1 MAVIIPQVVT
11 PDRASGAQV
20 IEGSLKFGQDAY
32 LTRTASTEGNR
43 RVWTWSGWVKKDNTT
58 TNQLPLIGGS
68 NGTGHGFIV
77 RFSPSS
83 GDETLQFGDYIS
95 SWNWQLV
102 TTRKFRDTGW
112 YHIVIAVDTTLS
124 TSSDRVLLFVNGK
137 RVDSFSTDSYPSQ
150 NYETFYNRDTLQVL
164 GGQTWQ
170 GSVNAEL
177 DGRLSSVYFIDGQQL
192 TPDNFGFKDPL
203 TNTWRPKKFEEDTTT
218 ANDGTTWSSG
228 SITGTSGGS
237 AVTISTPGGAFDGD
251 TSTSAS
257 FTHVANNDSIL
268 TWNPQKTI
276 HGKRF
281 RIYVYQPQGTSGAN
295 MYLKTNN
302 GGYVSDSSWA
312 AVSANSTGWSDYI
325 SIPDGGLE
333 SISIK
338 LTYGGTST
346 QEIHAIE
353 VDDVILIDDVV
364 QRRKIRPNPN
374 DGTTWSSGIDSTR
387 SGDSAD
393 KGFDGNPASN
403 AAVNDTDMDW
413 TVSLS
418 NVTSMAIRCREA
430 NGSGSATLTVSGT
443 GIEDLVVA
451 ATETGE
457 LKPITVTSPNVSNL
471 TITTSNQELLLQEL
485 LKLL

>member
-1 MAVIIPQVVT
+1 TVH
-11 PDRASGAQV
+11 
-20 IEGSLKFGQDAY
+20 
-32 LTRTASTEGNR
+32 GNR
-43 RVWTWSGWVKKDNTT
+43 
-58 TNQLPLIGGS
+58 L
-68 NGTGHGFIV
+68 
-77 RFSPSS
+77 
-83 GDETLQFGDYIS
+83 
-95 SWNWQLV
+95 
-102 TTRKFRDTGW
+102 
-112 YHIVIAVDTTLS
+112 
-124 TSSDRVLLFVNGK
+124 
-137 RVDSFSTDSYPSQ
+137 
-150 NYETFYNRDTLQVL
+150 
-164 GGQTWQ
+164 
-170 GSVNAEL
+170 
-177 DGRLSSVYFIDGQQL
+177 
-192 TPDNFGFKDPL
+192 
-203 TNTWRPKKFEEDTTT
+203 
-218 ANDGTTWSSG
+218 
-228 SITGTSGGS
+228 
-237 AVTISTPGGAFDGD
+237 
-251 TSTSAS
+251 
-257 FTHVANNDSIL
+257 
-268 TWNPQKTI
+268 
-276 HGKRF
+276 

-295 MYLKTNN
+295 MYLKINN

-471 TITTSNQELLLQEL
+471 TITTSNQGALAPGIAQVVVNGYTLIDDVIDNSFYLPMDGNSPIGDDKLNPKPINNGTIWSDATVSGSGSIDDSYPLSNSFNGSITGTNTRSSTANTDITITLPEGIPFTKKIRIYQNQNGTAKINNESTVSTSSGGASWVTVYSGSGTFSSLTLTSTSGDTVSLYAVEVDGVLLNDAIYGNGFTPVNFGGSVELD
-485 LKLL
+485 KAT